1 MSNFSKGKYA
11 KFISD
16 RSGMAFP
23 YKEMVKEWNGS
34 FVHRSEFEAKH
45 PQLEPR
51 KHKPD
56 AQALQDARTPKKLN
70 PSEQLENGSVNVL
83 LQSLG
88 VTANDRKITSTFKSD
103 NATLLV
109 SSLTL
114 TASLGSESVSVS

>member
-1 MSNFSKGKYA
+1 MPFATGKYA
-11 KFISD
+11 KAISD
-16 RSGMAFP
+16 RSGMEFP
-23 YKEMVKEWNGS
+23 YKEMVKEWNGA
-34 FVHRSEFEAKH
+34 FVHRSEFEAKY

>member
-1 MSNFSKGKYA
+1 MPFATGKYA
-11 KFISD
+11 KAISD
-16 RSGMAFP
+16 RSGMEFT

-70 PSEQLENGSVNVL
+70 PAEQLENGSVSVL
-83 LQSLG
+83 LKSLG
-88 VTANDRKITSTFKSD
+88 VTADDRKITSTFKSD